1 MENKQNISTSTKQTV
16 NNKPNKG
23 MDKITIESKAIEAA
37 IEDSLSKTQKFL
49 DEELLK
55 QEESYNNMID
65 EIQLTK

>member
-1 MENKQNISTSTKQTV
+1 VENKQNISTSTKQTV